1 MALLE
6 DILQTFL
13 SCKPLA
19 SKYHGHPLTGNYAGF
34 WECHILPNWL
44 LVYIIGRAALL
55 LVASRTGTHFD
66 LFGKQCKTYVNNQ
79 AYLLDIKAFLAISE
93 ADYKKHC
100 LKVYNTFIYISFYRN
115 EDVIIV

>member
-55 LVASRTGTHFD
+55 LVASRTGTHSD
-66 LFGKQCKTYVNNQ
+66 LFGKQCKTYVNNPT
-79 AYLLDIKAFLAISE
+79 YLLGIKAFLAKGKTLNVCHR
-93 ADYKKHC
+93 Y
-100 LKVYNTFIYISFYRN
+100 
-115 EDVIIV
+115 